1 MMATI
6 YKCQDEQIL
15 KDLCSIFKRG
25 LVQKELIDTTD
36 AANDLEETYLAICD
50 KYGVSKKTAEFIM
63 NMTFKH
69 WFSLNVK
76 KVVTAYETLV
86 AANKKSKKDN
96 AMINMGYFLP
106 LLKEFCDKTIPLYDK
121 GYDQGPFV
129 PYTMPKY
136 GSAPVKIMYVGRDT
150 YYWEP
155 IETLKKSY
163 KENRLEDYLDANTKC
178 VDVDKMLTWKNNS
191 GSFWNFA
198 NKLHLLIR
206 TGQLVSDITTIDEKQ
221 KEILEEIG
229 YGNLYSIEL
238 IETLRKRYEEPT
250 LLPSTEYYTI
260 CEAAKPFESLRTMIE
275 AYHPDYVFVLS
286 WIEKMDFLDG
296 TDFQWQK
303 DLYTDSDKKYRA
315 VYLSKQYKTKVIWS
329 LHPNSM
335 WRKGLCKQDTDNL
348 IHFLANSLNEL

>member
-25 LVQKELIDTTD
+25 MVQKELIDTTD

-69 WFSLNVK
+69 WFSLNEK
-76 KVVTAYETLV
+76 KVVTTYETLV

-303 DLYTDSDKKYRA
+303 DLYTDSDKKI
-315 VYLSKQYKTKVIWS
+315 VPFI
-329 LHPNSM
+329 
-335 WRKGLCKQDTDNL
+335 
-348 IHFLANSLNEL
+348 

>member
-25 LVQKELIDTTD
+25 MVQKELIDTTD

-69 WFSLNVK
+69 WFSLNEK
-76 KVVTAYETLV
+76 KVVTTYETLV

-286 WIEKMDFLDG
+286 WMVLIFSG
-296 TDFQWQK
+296 
-303 DLYTDSDKKYRA
+303 KKIYIQIVTRSI
-315 VYLSKQYKTKVIWS
+315 VPFI
-329 LHPNSM
+329 
-335 WRKGLCKQDTDNL
+335 
-348 IHFLANSLNEL
+348 